1 MFQRLGG
8 FDERFDRGGAARAGD
23 ADPGYRLL
31 RAGYRL
37 RFDRSGR
44 VLRHD
49 AAAMLRQSR
58 ECGRAAV
65 ALVRKHPELAAPL
78 LGPGRQGPGRHPA
91 ARRLGLAGPR
101 VAGLAT
107 AALAPLAVRR
117 AGPAELLEAVREVG
131 YWRGVAEAGGVP
143 RTRPLRVL
151 CYHAISDLAGDPVVE
166 AYGVPPARFRR
177 QLDSL
182 RRAGYGS
189 STPTSCWPSSTAGP
203 ACPGGRCC

>member
-31 RAGYRL
+31 GAGYRL

-78 LGPGRQGPGRHPA
+78 P
-91 ARRLGLAGPR
+91 GPR

-107 AALAPLAVRR
+107 TALAPLAVRR
-117 AGPAELLEAVREVG
+117 AGPAGSGASPAELLEAVREVG

-182 RRAGYGS
+182 RRAGYRFIH
-189 STPTSCWPSSTAGP
+189 PTSCWPSSTAGP